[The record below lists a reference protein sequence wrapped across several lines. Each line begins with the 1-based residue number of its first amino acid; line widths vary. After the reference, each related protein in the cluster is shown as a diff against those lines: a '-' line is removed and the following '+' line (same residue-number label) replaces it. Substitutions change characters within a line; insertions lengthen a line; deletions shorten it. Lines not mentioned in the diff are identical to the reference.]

1 MCCRMMFSGTPPGDA
16 AKEDGD
22 QKCRCVMCW
31 FTRLVA
37 FDRSSR
43 TGTPYRLFTEAGTAT
58 LGGYYSSRCR

>member
-1 MCCRMMFSGTPPGDA
+1 MMVSGAPPGDA

-37 FDRSSR
+37 SDRSSR
-43 TGTPYRLFTEAGTAT
+43 TGTP
-58 LGGYYSSRCR
+58 